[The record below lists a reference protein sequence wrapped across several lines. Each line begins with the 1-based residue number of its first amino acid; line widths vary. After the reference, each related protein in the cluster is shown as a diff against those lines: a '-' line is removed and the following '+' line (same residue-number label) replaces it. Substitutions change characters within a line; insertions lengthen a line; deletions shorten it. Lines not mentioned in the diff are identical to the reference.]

1 MKFTPGIQRTSKN
14 GDFFG
19 FTTIYH
25 RQGQLDILKVIEGK
39 ESPKDFLQSCCLN
52 NLIGDYLFLFYVSS
66 LDHKDVREFPIHVVI
81 KKNGFSDRLVHIV
94 KRKIIKDITSCGYYI
109 PYTFSDGDGLD
120 QQFQNRMIDAWLPKL
135 IKNLQSIEKCEFILN
150 NDCFY
155 NFQIQS
161 NEDDDECLLLSD
173 GMHLSKRIRYEVVN
187 RQNLFLVRPNNG
199 KTQFASFYLQDFQ

>member
-1 MKFTPGIQRTSKN
+1 MHP
-14 GDFFG
+14 
-19 FTTIYH
+19 
-25 RQGQLDILKVIEGK
+25 
-39 ESPKDFLQSCCLN
+39 
-52 NLIGDYLFLFYVSS
+52 
-66 LDHKDVREFPIHVVI
+66 
-81 KKNGFSDRLVHIV
+81 
-94 KRKIIKDITSCGYYI
+94 
-109 PYTFSDGDGLD
+109 
-120 QQFQNRMIDAWLPKL
+120 LPKL

-173 GMHLSKRIRYEVVN
+173 GSHLSKRIRYEVVN